1 MKAVYDRK
9 AEVGIGTSI
18 LFVAMITISGVAS
31 SMIIDNTTLVTEQA
45 EDVVAG
51 SLDTTVNF
59 LDVKSVVGVCDPDR
73 EVVLGLEMVVVLG
86 AGSADLNLSS
96 LIIELLLPGD
106 HVLLTC
112 GGDGFIS
119 ERKIS
124 GGLTNS
130 TTILGKGDIFLLR
143 FDLPSPV
150 HHGQEIKVAL
160 MPVHGFVNFL
170 CLDIPDTLTARY
182 VSLR

>member
-1 MKAVYDRK
+1 MWAARDRK

-31 SMIIDNTTLVTEQA
+31 SIMIDNTSLAGEQA
-45 EDVVAG
+45 SDVVDG
-51 SLDTTVNF
+51 TLSDTVNY

-73 EVVLGLEMVVVLG
+73 GTVLGLEMVGALG
-86 AGSADLNLSS
+86 AGSADLNLSA
-96 LIIELLLPGD
+96 LIIELLLPDD
-106 HVLLTC
+106 HTFLA
-112 GGDGFIS
+112 GGEDGFSS
-119 ERKIS
+119 ERIIS

-130 TTILGKGDIFLLR
+130 TSILGKGDLFILR

-150 HHGQEIKVAL
+150 LHGEGITVAL
-160 MPVHGFVNFL
+160 MPAHGFVNL
-170 CLDIPDTLTARY
+170 LSLDVPDNLNVRY

>member
-1 MKAVYDRK
+1 MRAVRDRK

-31 SMIIDNTTLVTEQA
+31 SMIIENTSLVSEQA
-45 EDVVAG
+45 EDVVEG

-59 LDVKSVVGVCDPDR
+59 LDVKSVVGVCDPYR
-73 EVVLGLEMVVVLG
+73 EVVLSLEMVVVLG

-96 LIIELLLPGD
+96 LIIELLLPEE

-112 GGDGFIS
+112 GDDGFS
-119 ERKIS
+119 TERKIS

-143 FDLPSPV
+143 FDLPIPV

-160 MPVHGFVNFL
+160 MPAHGFANFL
-170 CLDIPDTLTARY
+170 YLDLPDTLTARY
-182 VSLR
+182 ISLR